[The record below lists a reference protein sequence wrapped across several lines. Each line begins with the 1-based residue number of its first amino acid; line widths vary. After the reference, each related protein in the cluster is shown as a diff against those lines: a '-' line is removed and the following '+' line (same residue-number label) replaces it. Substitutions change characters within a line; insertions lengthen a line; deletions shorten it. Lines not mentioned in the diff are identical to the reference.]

1 MKKTITI
8 AIMSMLVAGLMLTSC
23 DRDASIKIDPET
35 LYIGL
40 DGGTPVDFNIYTEGE
55 WTLSTTQDWIT
66 VTPASGNGNGTVSV
80 IVDPSDEER
89 GTRVTINGENGTAS
103 VTVYQTNDDNFA
115 YRPWPP
121 LPPVL

>member
-1 MKKTITI
+1 MRKTITF
-8 AIMSMLVAGLMLTSC
+8 AIISLFTAGLMLVSC
-23 DRDASIKIDPET
+23 NRDASIKVDPET

-66 VTPASGNGNGTVSV
+66 VTPTSGNGNGTVSV
-80 IVDPSDEER
+80 IVDSSDEER
-89 GTRVTINGENGTAS
+89 GTRVTIKGENGTAS

>member
-1 MKKTITI
+1 MKKSIITVAVLLI
-8 AIMSMLVAGLMLTSC
+8 AGLLLISC
-23 DRDASIKIDPET
+23 DRDATIKVDPET

-80 IVDPSDEER
+80 IVDSSDEER
-89 GTRVTINGENGTAS
+89 GTRVTIKGENGTAS
-103 VTVYQTNDDNFA
+103 VTVYQTNDDNLA

>member
-1 MKKTITI
+1 MRKTIIT
-8 AIMSMLVAGLMLTSC
+8 AIMSMLVAGLLLASC
-23 DRDASIKIDPET
+23 NRDASIKVDPDT

-80 IVDPSDEER
+80 IVDSSDEER
-89 GTRVTINGENGTAS
+89 GTRVTIKGENGTAS

-121 LPPVL
+121 QPPVL